1 MSVDEATM
9 CGPCR
14 AGRHVECPG
23 SKYCQCPSPRHRARV
38 RAEPEI
44 EIKIVREDAPPT
56 RQDRKTQTTELI
68 EAIRASPISKQAGDE
83 YRVATFS
90 NPKRAS
96 VVAATLRKSL
106 GKRWLV
112 KARATDKG
120 SAIWVT
126 YLAET

>member
-90 NPKRAS
+90 NPK
-96 VVAATLRKSL
+96 SL